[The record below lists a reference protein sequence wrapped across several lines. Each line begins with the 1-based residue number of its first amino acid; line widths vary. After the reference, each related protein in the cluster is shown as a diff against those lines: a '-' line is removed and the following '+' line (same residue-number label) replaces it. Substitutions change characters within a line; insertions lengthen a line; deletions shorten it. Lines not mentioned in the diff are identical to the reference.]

1 MNFPGRQLKK
11 RLVLMAI
18 TSLALASCSVPSEP
32 TSSGTTAP
40 EAVSSGTTASEATAS
55 ESASTTTNDRGNLP
69 KKTGE
74 TAAIGG
80 DTIETAA
87 VKFKVT
93 GIKPFKC
100 TYPVDVPG
108 NGQMMAV
115 TVAVE
120 TGKDLAERMGTDQ
133 LSFNP
138 TGWRGYT
145 ADGTRMNTMSS
156 DLVYNCVTDRSAL
169 LPDIGPAEKASGI
182 VLLDAPK
189 WPKSI
194 SFSFPQQEGGWEWE
208 VPAK

>member
-1 MNFPGRQLKK
+1 M
-11 RLVLMAI
+11 
-18 TSLALASCSVPSEP
+18 ALASCSAPSEP
-32 TSSGTTAP
+32 RPSGSA
-40 EAVSSGTTASEATAS
+40 ASESTAS
-55 ESASTTTNDRGNLP
+55 ESASIATNDRGNIP

-80 DTIETAA
+80 DTVEASA
-87 VKFKVT
+87 VHFKVM

-120 TGKDLAERMGTDQ
+120 TGKDLPGQMGRDQ
-133 LSFNP
+133 VSFNAS
-138 TGWRGYT
+138 GWRGYA
-145 ADGTRMNTMSS
+145 ADGTRMNTVSS
-156 DLVYNCVTDRSAL
+156 DLVYNCATDRSVL
-169 LPDIGPAEKASGI
+169 LPDIGPGEKASGI